1 MTESEKKQR
10 CVDIKEDLDAIENLL
25 VKIDI
30 PKEEKNPIYDQ
41 VSKARCKVKH
51 LWACLDD

>member
-1 MTESEKKQR
+1 MTESEKKER
-10 CVDIKEDLDAIENLL
+10 CVDIKEELDAIENLL

-30 PKEEKNPIYDQ
+30 PKEEKNPIYEQ
-41 VSKARCKVKH
+41 VSIARCKVKY